1 MYIAG
6 FSNLHFHTAW
16 LPWLLPNDWFSRW
29 LVPPK
34 AMNDGHLGHR
44 AVLGFAYLNPTTSYK
59 FTNKGKFWRNCT
71 RGQIAM
77 RSTSLEGYAWSHG
90 RGVYNHPTFAQPVHS
105 FLYKFPC
112 ISHCSL
118 VLQMITLGYSEWVS
132 FRNSQQC
139 CCQCVNGV
147 KFVVCVISWYCAFG
161 LFLNLKP
168 KEKSTP
174 SEWFFW
180 GDFWPFSKK
189 YPVEIP
195 WLKQKKY
202 WKLKM
207 FKNISTEINTSTYNM
222 KGYLGI
228 FYFHN
233 LNIAKFG

>member
-1 MYIAG
+1 
-6 FSNLHFHTAW
+6 
-16 LPWLLPNDWFSRW
+16 
-29 LVPPK
+29 
-34 AMNDGHLGHR
+34 
-44 AVLGFAYLNPTTSYK
+44 
-59 FTNKGKFWRNCT
+59 
-71 RGQIAM
+71 M

-90 RGVYNHPTFAQPVHS
+90 RGYTITWSWVYNHPTFAQPVHS

-118 VLQMITLGYSEWVS
+118 VLQMITLGYSGWVS
-132 FRNSQQC
+132 FWNSQQC

-168 KEKSTP
+168 KEKTTP
-174 SEWFFW
+174 SEWFFG
-180 GDFWPFSKK
+180 GDFSPFSKK

-195 WLKQKKY
+195 WLKQKNY